1 MFLTQKYVQDL
12 LWKDGAR
19 VSTQI
24 LNEGAYIYIC
34 GQKAMAI
41 QVEDT
46 VIRII
51 RHYGEMNNEEAEMIF
66 RNLKV
71 MSNLYNKF

>member
-1 MFLTQKYVQDL
+1 MFLMQNYVQNL

-24 LNEGAYIYIC
+24 LNEGAYLYIC
-34 GQKAMAI
+34 GKKAMAI

-46 VIRII
+46 VIRIMS
-51 RHYGEMNNEEAEMIF
+51 HYGKMNNEEAEMII

-71 MSNLYNKF
+71 MSNLQ